1 MVCKSV
7 VTRAKMGYKM
17 PTASHR
23 LALVGV
29 MEFTDGGISM
39 TRLWGRSTGM
49 GTD

>member
-1 MVCKSV
+1 MQ
-7 VTRAKMGYKM
+7 TGGYQGKMGYKV

-29 MEFTDGGISM
+29 MEFTDGGICM
-39 TRLWGRSTGM
+39 TRLWGRSAEM